1 MVTIQSPGRKNKI
14 VLNLGSSR
22 SVRQSVQAAVG
33 IMTIILKQNTN
44 KVMYEPRER
53 TVLVSSGSENE
64 ETYFQQL
71 GLPRGQL
78 QASCCTADSHV
89 MLSCPGS
96 STETI
101 SLLSPCQWS
110 TTTRAD
116 ITRSLGSVFARSKT
130 LTLPT
135 SISGLRYRNVPGQK
149 YQNSIRNSGDECVSC
164 RECENSGCSCYTH
177 TPQNTLEFLQT
188 RALGFTYIAEIQKL
202 LPSWLEMH
210 VDLDLAMDS
219 SPFTN
224 YDLFAPLTRST
235 EEVSSI
241 EGCGKLTGL
250 MGSVFSVLRYDKTLS
265 AAIDGER
272 YTYSETGGGEGME
285 NTMCFAVDMCQ
296 GLQSPVHMQI
306 SRPIS
311 DILASEYL
319 RRFTS
324 SSQWKFAFNT
334 VSVYKNPILHTS
346 SMEFWNGEE
355 MIATPDIQVDVSVN
369 ADTRLSFSAGELNMR
384 LEFSGD
390 AAMNYEVSV

>member
-1 MVTIQSPGRKNKI
+1 
-14 VLNLGSSR
+14 
-22 SVRQSVQAAVG
+22 
-33 IMTIILKQNTN
+33 
-44 KVMYEPRER
+44 
-53 TVLVSSGSENE
+53 
-64 ETYFQQL
+64 
-71 GLPRGQL
+71 
-78 QASCCTADSHV
+78 
-89 MLSCPGS
+89 
-96 STETI
+96 
-101 SLLSPCQWS
+101 
-110 TTTRAD
+110 
-116 ITRSLGSVFARSKT
+116 
-130 LTLPT
+130 
-135 SISGLRYRNVPGQK
+135 
-149 YQNSIRNSGDECVSC
+149 
-164 RECENSGCSCYTH
+164 
-177 TPQNTLEFLQT
+177 
-188 RALGFTYIAEIQKL
+188 
-202 LPSWLEMH
+202 MH

-219 SPFTN
+219 SPFTK

-241 EGCGKLTGL
+241 EGCGQLTGL

-334 VSVYKNPILHTS
+334 VSVYKNPILHTGS
-346 SMEFWNGEE
+346 REFWNGEE